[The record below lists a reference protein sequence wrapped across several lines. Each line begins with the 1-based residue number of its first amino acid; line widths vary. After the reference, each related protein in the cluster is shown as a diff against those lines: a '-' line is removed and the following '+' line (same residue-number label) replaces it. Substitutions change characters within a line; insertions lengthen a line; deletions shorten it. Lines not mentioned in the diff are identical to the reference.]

1 MPKEKVEKREER
13 VEKWDDNA
21 QQETYRAYQELFDS
35 LTDAYWVANTM
46 QDKDYIKGLEDFV
59 KGILDQLNKGIIHD
73 RTKEF
78 DDLAGSVNIINTRLE
93 KAKEKIDQI
102 IQDVNVATAVA
113 KGIDTVLNIGIKYF
127 SKI

>member
-1 MPKEKVEKREER
+1 
-13 VEKWDDNA
+13 
-21 QQETYRAYQELFDS
+21 
-35 LTDAYWVANTM
+35 M